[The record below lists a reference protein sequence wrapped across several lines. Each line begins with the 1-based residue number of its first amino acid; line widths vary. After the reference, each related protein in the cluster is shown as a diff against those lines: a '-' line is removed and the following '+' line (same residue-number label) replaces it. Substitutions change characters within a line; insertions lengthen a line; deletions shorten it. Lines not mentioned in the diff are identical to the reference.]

1 MKLEHGIY
9 VSMAVKCIGK
19 MCESCPNLHVD
30 TSVSELTSA
39 DADGFEKHYE
49 TYLQCRGLQRCLRL
63 YNMMEDD
70 YHKYGVL
77 NDDKRT

>member
-9 VSMAVKCIGK
+9 VNMAVKCIGK
-19 MCESCPNLHVD
+19 MCANCPNLRVNTD
-30 TSVSELTSA
+30 VSELISASA
-39 DADGFEKHYE
+39 DSFEKHYE
-49 TYLQCRGLQRCLRL
+49 TDLQCENLQRCLRI

-77 NDDKRT
+77 NDG